1 MDRASGADFGPI
13 GEVEMNFADQGD
25 TGRRY
30 L

>member
-13 GEVEMNFADQGD
+13 GKVEMTFADQGD